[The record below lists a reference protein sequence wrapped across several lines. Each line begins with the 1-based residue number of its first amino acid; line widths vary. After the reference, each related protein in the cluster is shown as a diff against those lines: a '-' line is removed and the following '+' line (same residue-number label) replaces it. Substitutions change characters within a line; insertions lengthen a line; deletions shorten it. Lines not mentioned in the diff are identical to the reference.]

1 MPPRKRGIKM
11 KEEIN
16 LFKYTQKDL
25 IGLLKKQREEYA
37 LEEYFNIE
45 DNLLNKIKRTLD
57 LRDLKKSATFNLRK
71 TRKSINK
78 LILIHFLNLFLML
91 LRKKQNYVIPNVRML
106 LKSQ

>member
-1 MPPRKRGIKM
+1 M

-57 LRDLKKSATFNLRK
+57 LRDLKKSATLNLRK
-71 TRKSINK
+71 TRKWC
-78 LILIHFLNLFLML
+78 
-91 LRKKQNYVIPNVRML
+91 
-106 LKSQ
+106 